1 MTSGTSSSY
10 IVVIEN
16 DNINTIDYVMH
27 NLMVKCDF
35 TREGAYAM
43 ARIIDSEG
51 SGIVYQS
58 DDIKPAIELAGV
70 LLKRGLKA
78 RMQESSVRINPRY
91 ALAISEISKL
101 ISKDQEF
108 ISRTLK
114 YGDWYQNMVNHLNA
128 IYSGTE

>member
-1 MTSGTSSSY
+1 MTSKTNSSY

-16 DNINTIDYVMH
+16 DNVNSFDYVMH

-35 TREGAYAM
+35 TREGAYAK

-58 DDIKPAIELAGV
+58 DDIKPATELAGV
-70 LLKRGLKA
+70 LLKRGLEA

-101 ISKDQEF
+101 ISEDRGF
-108 ISRTLK
+108 ISRTSK
-114 YGDWYQNMVNHLNA
+114 
-128 IYSGTE
+128 